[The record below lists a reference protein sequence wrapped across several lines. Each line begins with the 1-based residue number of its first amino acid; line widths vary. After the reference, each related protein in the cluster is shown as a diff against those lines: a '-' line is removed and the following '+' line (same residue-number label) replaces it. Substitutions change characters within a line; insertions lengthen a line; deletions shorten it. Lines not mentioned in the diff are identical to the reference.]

1 MKIEVPNL
9 SVKLKP
15 ETSKKLLEDPI
26 EQMNFVIE
34 QKEKIE
40 AALTDE
46 EKQDPLIAVKL
57 RALDQ
62 AVERFKDQ
70 LIQMGDICMK
80 ASATVNEAREVLSDK
95 LAENT
100 ESHIG

>member
-1 MKIEVPNL
+1 MRIEQPHL
-9 SVKLKP
+9 SIKLKP
-15 ETSKKLLEDPI
+15 ETSKKLFEDPI

-40 AALTDE
+40 ASLTDE

-62 AVERFKDQ
+62 TVERFKDQ
-70 LIQMGDICMK
+70 LVLMGDICRK
-80 ASATVNEAREVLSDK
+80 ASTTINEAREVLSDK
-95 LAENT
+95 FAENT
-100 ESHIG
+100 ESHVE